1 MKRVF
6 LFLSAIVISTVTLF
20 TACTEDQPEDLPP
33 TLSFSTEAGYVSSD
47 ATLTIN
53 SEFSIKVIADANV
66 TSGSKIA
73 SIGINRIYNNQTI
86 WDTVLTYNEAN
97 VTLTVQF
104 VAISEVGTENI
115 EFEVTDKAGQ
125 TAKKN
130 IQITTEEPAGG
141 PIFTWT
147 ERVLGSWNNLDYGS
161 SFASVN
167 GNVYM
172 LNEAFANQGLID
184 IIYWWGAS
192 TSATLGAPNDGNAA
206 QVFNEGPYALSNWTT
221 LNATQFKTTTV
232 NRDAFNAIQDATECI
247 DIATGADQTRIDGL
261 DVDQVIAFVTVGGKH
276 GLLIV
281 DALTE
286 NSNGFITITIKV
298 EQ

>member
-20 TACTEDQPEDLPP
+20 TACTEDEPADLPP

-53 SEFSIKVIADANV
+53 SAFSIKVIADANV

-86 WDTVLTYNEAN
+86 WDTVLTYNDAN

-130 IQITTEEPAGG
+130 IHITTEEPAGG

-184 IIYWWGAS
+184 IIYWWGNS

-206 QVFNEGPYALSNWTT
+206 QVFNQGPYALSNWTT

-232 NRDAFNAIQDATECI
+232 NRDAFNAIGDATECI
-247 DIATGADQTRIDGL
+247 NIATGADQTRIGGL
-261 DVDQVIAFVTVGGKH
+261 AVDQVIAFVTVGGKH

-286 NSNGFITITIKV
+286 NSDGFITITIKV
-298 EQ
+298 EE